1 MKKITLFLLL
11 LIWSCGYQPIHSNKN
26 INNFVFKEIKLVG
39 NKNLNREIIS
49 TLSIKEDAS
58 ANNILSLSS
67 SLNIEETSKNSLGEV
82 TSYRTTVNVELTIN
96 DQYGTEKNKIF
107 SKNFSYNNKDN
118 KFDLVQHQDQIRNNL
133 IDKIIEE
140 ILIYIN
146 L

>member
-26 INNFVFKEIKLVG
+26 VKNFVFKEIKLIG
-39 NKNLNREIIS
+39 DKNLNREIIS
-49 TLSIKEDAS
+49 TLSIKKDAG
-58 ANNILSLSS
+58 ANNILSLISN
-67 SLNIEETSKNSLGEV
+67 LNIDETSKNSLGEV
-82 TSYRTTVNVELTIN
+82 TSYRTTINVELTIK

-118 KFDLVQHQDQIRNNL
+118 KFDLVQHQDQVKSNL
-133 IDKIIEE
+133 IDEIIEE